1 MSRKV
6 VRLTL
11 DHLPLLDEHP
21 RTCLRWQLDAVARSR
36 VDPGNEAAEVEA
48 WVSGVL
54 REWGSCGR
62 TVLVDDEPVGVAIYA
77 PAAFLPG
84 IAELPT
90 APPSQDAVVL
100 SGLYVAEHARGGGL
114 GRMLV
119 QGMAHDLVPRGV
131 AAVEAFGDAR
141 GGPSRRPGRGDCLLP
156 VDFLGAVGF
165 KTQRAHGTTPRMR
178 MDLRTARTW
187 MSEVEQALERLV
199 GAVRPA
205 LQPQQLKPQGRSL
218 RSGPRAP

>member
-11 DHLPLLDEHP
+11 DHLPRLEDHS
-21 RTCLRWQLDAVARSR
+21 RSCLRWQLDAVSR
-36 VDPGNEAAEVEA
+36 ERITPGTEAEELEG
-48 WVSGVL
+48 WVSEVL

-62 TVLVDDEPVGVAIYA
+62 VVLVDDQPLGMAVYA
-77 PAAFLPG
+77 PPAFLPG
-84 IAELPT
+84 VAELPT
-90 APPSQDAVVL
+90 APPSPDAVVL
-100 SGLYVAEHARGGGL
+100 ASVYVAPQARGGGL

-119 QGMAHDLVPRGV
+119 QGMARDLVPRGF
-131 AAVEAFGDAR
+131 AAVEAFGDTR
-141 GGPSRRPGRGDCLLP
+141 THGPGGETRDCVLP
-156 VDFLGAVGF
+156 ADFLGAVGF
-165 KTQRAHGTTPRMR
+165 KTQRAHVTTPRMR

-187 MSEVEQALERLV
+187 MSEVELALERLV

-205 LQPQQLKPQGRSL
+205 LKPQALKPQARSL